1 MSAIPPPAHAAIDA
15 PSAWVV
21 RHAARIPAGEVLD
34 LACGSGRHA
43 RWLAARGWPVLAVD
57 RDAHALQRAAGAGIV
72 THAADLESGAAW
84 PFAAARFAG
93 IVVTN
98 YLHRPLF
105 AAMLESLAPGGVIIY
120 ETFARGNEQFGKPS
134 NPAFL
139 LAPGELLAL
148 IASSAVQRVVLAE
161 ARPDAAP
168 DVPLLHVLAYEDG
181 YVDLPKPAVVQRICV
196 RKAGPAGVPAAWA
209 RDFALHQS

>member
-1 MSAIPPPAHAAIDA
+1 MSATPPLAPPAHAAIDA

-57 RDAHALQRAAGAGIV
+57 RDAAALQRAAGDGIV

-105 AAMLESLAPGGVIIY
+105 PAMLASLAPGGVLIY

-148 IASSAVQRVVLAE
+148 TGAPDALAE
-161 ARPDAAP
+161 
-168 DVPLLHVLAYEDG
+168 VPVYHVLAYEDG
-181 YVDLPKPAVVQRICV
+181 YVDMPKPAMVQRICV
-196 RKAGPAGVPAAWA
+196 RKADAAGSPPAWA